1 MFHLHVTGFP
11 VPKISSCRTPLGME
25 NGQTTK
31 YFITASSQRSPRDG
45 PENARLHSSTGSWMP
60 QTSDRNQWLQVDLVN
75 KMQISGI
82 STQGHP
88 NDTFWV
94 KSYSLRY
101 SNNGVFF
108 EVYTPEQQSKVKL
121 NKKNAS

>member
-1 MFHLHVTGFP
+1 
-11 VPKISSCRTPLGME
+11 ME

-31 YFITASSQRSPRDG
+31 YFITASSQRRPSDG
-45 PENARLHSSTGSWMP
+45 PENARFHSSTGSWMP

-101 SNNGVFF
+101 SNNGVLF